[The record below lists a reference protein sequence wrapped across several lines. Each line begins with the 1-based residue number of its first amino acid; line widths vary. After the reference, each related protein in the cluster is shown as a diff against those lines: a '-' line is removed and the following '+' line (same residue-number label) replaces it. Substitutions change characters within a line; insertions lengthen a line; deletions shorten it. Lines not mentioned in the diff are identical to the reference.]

1 MAKLV
6 FTALLTLG
14 FYSVYSQDIADHAI
28 GLRLSESNG
37 FWAEASY
44 QAGLSS
50 DTRIELDFGVQGR
63 TNFNAIKLTGIY
75 QWVFNIDGGL
85 NWYVGPGIGG
95 GLVDYDRNVDDRDN
109 LESFGFITGNV
120 GIEYNFDF
128 PLLISLDFRPE
139 IYFDEYTNDDV
150 NFNLG
155 LSARYKF
162 N

>member
-1 MAKLV
+1 MVKRVFIALV
-6 FTALLTLG
+6 MITT
-14 FYSVYSQDIADHAI
+14 YSIHSQNIADHAI

-37 FWAEASY
+37 FWAEATY
-44 QAGLSS
+44 QAKLSS
-50 DTRIELDFGVQGR
+50 STRIELDLGAQGR
-63 TNFNAIKLTGIY
+63 TSFNAVKLTGIY
-75 QWVFNIDGGL
+75 QWVFDIDGGL

-95 GLVDYDRNVDDRDN
+95 GLVDYDIDIDNRDD

-120 GIEYNFDF
+120 GIEYSFDF

-139 IYFDEYTNDDV
+139 IYFDEYTNDDI